1 MRQLIKNNER
11 TTENIE
17 KMKAI
22 ICTKY
27 GPPEVLQLKEVEKP
41 IPKDNEI
48 LIRIFTVV
56 VATEDPLQR
65 KGKPYFARLIIGF
78 TKPKKSILGTEFSG
92 EIEAV
97 GKDVKQFKK
106 GDQVFGSTG
115 SNFGCYAEYVCIPE
129 KGLVSIKPS
138 NISNEEACPV
148 CSALTAWN
156 FLRTQANIQSGQ
168 KILINGASGSVGSAA
183 VQIAKEFGV
192 EVTGVCSTANVE
204 TVKSLGADRVIDYTK
219 EDFTKNAQA
228 YDIIFDVANKS
239 SFSKCKNSLK
249 QRGIYLNP
257 VLSLSILFQMF
268 WTRLFNNKKVKFSAT
283 GLQALPVRLDNIKE
297 IIKFFETGKLKT
309 IIDKI
314 YPLEQIVEAHRYVE
328 RGSKRGNVVINVV

>member
-1 MRQLIKNNER
+1 
-11 TTENIE
+11 
-17 KMKAI
+17 MKAI
-22 ICTKY
+22 ICAKY

-78 TKPKKSILGTEFSG
+78 TKPKKSILGTEFAG
-92 EIEAV
+92 EVEAV
-97 GKDVKQFKK
+97 GKDVKLFKK

-115 SNFGCYAEYVCIPE
+115 SNFGCYAQYVCIPE

-138 NISNEEACPV
+138 NISNEEASPV

-156 FLRTQANIQSGQ
+156 FLKTQANIQSGQ

-183 VQIAKEFGV
+183 VQIAKVFGA
-192 EVTGVCSTANVE
+192 EVTGVCSTANLELVE
-204 TVKSLGADRVIDYTK
+204 SLGADGVIDYTN
-219 EDFTKNAQA
+219 EDFTKNGQI
-228 YDIIFDVANKS
+228 YDIIFDVAGKS

-257 VLSLSILFQMF
+257 VVTLSILLQMF
-268 WTRLFNNKKVKFSAT
+268 WTTMFNSKKVKFSAT
-283 GLQALPVRLDNIKE
+283 GLRPLPERLANLKE
-297 IIKFFETGKLKT
+297 LIILFEAGKLKT
-309 IIDKI
+309 IIDKS

-328 RGSKRGNVVINVV
+328 GGRKKGNVVINVV